1 MKLSEVGEGF
11 MLDKITS
18 AVLEIVNAGTE
29 GSYKV
34 METADFLAL
43 LPAKRKTDE
52 QGLAN
57 ALKFLGERG
66 YIDVK
71 YSDNGTYC
79 LCSLPKGRMYA
90 ENTAATSFSL
100 LPRIPSVSPH
110 AAAITSGV
118 TAALF
123 NCIMSSYREGASA
136 GDDSPFSFPPLCRG
150 NGMAAF
156 CKDFFAGHIFFP
168 AWNAAG
174 GHPGKGSAF
183 LSECCVFSCR
193 ERGM

>member
-90 ENTAATSFSL
+90 ENTAAEAAEKKAKGKFFL
-100 LPRIPSVSPH
+100 LF
-110 AAAITSGV
+110 AAAFVGALIGSL
-118 TAALF
+118 AACILGFVLF
-123 NCIMSSYREGASA
+123 A
-136 GDDSPFSFPPLCRG
+136 
-150 NGMAAF
+150 
-156 CKDFFAGHIFFP
+156 
-168 AWNAAG
+168 
-174 GHPGKGSAF
+174 
-183 LSECCVFSCR
+183 
-193 ERGM
+193 